1 MKTLILAAGYGTR
14 LLPYTRQLP
23 KPLFPVANKPLIEYT
38 IETML
43 PVTASKEFIVNL
55 HHLPE
60 MIPVQLKDGARLGAK
75 ISYSP
80 EREILGTGG
89 AMLNLQDKLSSSDF
103 WVVNADM
110 LFNLNLKD
118 ALTFHKQN
126 NALATLI
133 LFKTPAAKRY
143 GHTSIN
149 RAGQIMEFV
158 PKNDGRIPDEG
169 LIFTGI
175 HIINPAIFKY
185 FPTDT
190 KVFCIVAAVY
200 KKILTTGRIFGFEC
214 EGTWQDIGNP
224 DEYMQANMRMLE
236 KEKNNTLID
245 NSASVENGATVG
257 PFTVIGKNARIGAN
271 ANVKNSV
278 VWPGAHIKAG
288 AQVSG
293 QIITV

>member
-14 LLPYTRQLP
+14 LLPYTKQLP

-43 PVTASKEFIVNL
+43 PVTGSREFIVNL

-60 MIPVQLKDGARLGAK
+60 MIPAQLEDGARLGAK

-80 EREILGTGG
+80 EQEILGTGG

-118 ALTFHKQN
+118 AFTFHKQN

-143 GHTSIN
+143 GHTKVNSD
-149 RAGQIMEFV
+149 GQIEEFI
-158 PKNDGRIPDEG
+158 PKNDGRIPAEG

-175 HIINPAIFKY
+175 HIISPSIFEN

-200 KKILTTGRIFGFEC
+200 KKILATGRIFGFEC

-224 DEYMQANMRMLE
+224 EEYMQANMQMLE

-245 NSASVENGATVG
+245 DSAVIESGAKVG
-257 PFTVIGKNARIGAN
+257 PFAVIGKNARIGKN

-278 VWPGAHIKAG
+278 VWPGARIKAG

-293 QIITV
+293 QIVTV